1 MVSKKSSS
9 SKDEEM
15 DSVFI
20 KNSRFEQVIEEL
32 KFIRSPRDI
41 KILSDKVAFLINRSA
56 SLQHLLFDKP
66 LSLQIEPTNYC
77 NVDCICCSAPI
88 SVRPR
93 GFMEYELFTKI
104 IDDASSVGVK
114 RIHLYLHGEPLLHPK
129 IVDMIGYIKSKN
141 LAVHLF
147 TNGMILNKT
156 KIDSFLNSG
165 VNSSDYFTVSILGY
179 SKKIH
184 ELVMKRVIHEKV
196 LTNIDYF
203 LEARHKLNLN
213 GPIIEVI
220 FQITPENKDE
230 LKDFN
235 NYWKNRVDH
244 VRIGGKIAY
253 TFSKDQNEKAKIP
266 LRRSTCK
273 VLWDRMTIYWN
284 GDVTLCC
291 VDTRGEWILG
301 NLRTRSLLEIWRS
314 EQLRNIKKFHM
325 KRQFSNIPICAYCDM

>member
-56 SLQHLLFDKP
+56 SLQHLLVDKP

-114 RIHLYLHGEPLLHPK
+114 RIHLYLHGEPL
-129 IVDMIGYIKSKN
+129 
-141 LAVHLF
+141 
-147 TNGMILNKT
+147 
-156 KIDSFLNSG
+156 
-165 VNSSDYFTVSILGY
+165 
-179 SKKIH
+179 
-184 ELVMKRVIHEKV
+184 
-196 LTNIDYF
+196 
-203 LEARHKLNLN
+203 
-213 GPIIEVI
+213 
-220 FQITPENKDE
+220 
-230 LKDFN
+230 
-235 NYWKNRVDH
+235 
-244 VRIGGKIAY
+244 
-253 TFSKDQNEKAKIP
+253 
-266 LRRSTCK
+266 
-273 VLWDRMTIYWN
+273 
-284 GDVTLCC
+284 
-291 VDTRGEWILG
+291 
-301 NLRTRSLLEIWRS
+301 
-314 EQLRNIKKFHM
+314 FH
-325 KRQFSNIPICAYCDM
+325 